1 MRCNLVLKAS
11 TRHQR
16 FVLLQAPFISLHAC
30 GSSSTQ
36 VARRSLRSVAFAH
49 TISMHSSKLITA
61 SQLVEKPGGGI
72 RLIVDSSFPWLE
84 VESSFL
90 MNELGLIQPIAS
102 NLSVLQE
109 QRAPL
114 DGHLLR
120 SKLVGRK
127 SLMIVLLFAEFGQ
140 L

>member
-1 MRCNLVLKAS
+1 
-11 TRHQR
+11 
-16 FVLLQAPFISLHAC
+16 
-30 GSSSTQ
+30 
-36 VARRSLRSVAFAH
+36 
-49 TISMHSSKLITA
+49 MHSSKLITA

-127 SLMIVLLFAEFGQ
+127 SLMIVLPFAEFGR